1 MTVLDLEGSVFD
13 PTIVDVSTAPDG
25 YLMSCEPRTD
35 RLGSTFSV
43 YESEFDIIP
52 RSEWDQLIAEQED
65 NEFLVKEIKNQK
77 QEGSCATNATTG
89 SGETNWVYQFGLWI
103 QFSPI
108 SIYRFVAN
116 GPNSGSTI
124 SDNLKHIRNVG
135 VLPQD
140 TALNREILTKA
151 GVPLKMLQPTGYYQE
166 FPDGWKD
173 VAALFRWREYLDI
186 ASFDGLVSAIF
197 RKRFPVYG
205 RSGHAIYGVKV
216 VKRNGGYYI
225 KYANSW
231 GVWGE
236 NGYGY
241 DSESFISRA
250 IGSYGAFAP
259 SASFIPEFIQIFR
272 KAA

>member
-1 MTVLDLEGSVFD
+1 MTLLDLEGLDFD
-13 PTIVDVSTAPDG
+13 PAIVDVTVAPDG
-25 YLMSCEPRTD
+25 EAMGCRPRED
-35 RLGSTFSV
+35 RLGSAFSV

-52 RSEWDQLIAEQED
+52 RSQWDQLIAEQGD
-65 NEFLVKEIKNQK
+65 NESLVKEIKNQK

-108 SIYRFVAN
+108 SIYRWVAD
-116 GPNSGSTI
+116 GPNEGSTI
-124 SDNLKHIRNVG
+124 TDNLKHICNVG

-140 TALNREILTKA
+140 TPLNRELLTKA
-151 GVPLKMLQPTGYYQE
+151 GVPLKMLQATGYHQP

-173 VAALFRWREYLDI
+173 VAALFRWREHFDI
-186 ASFDGLVSAIF
+186 ASFDGLVTSIF

-241 DSESFISRA
+241 DSESAITRA
-250 IGSYGAFAP
+250 ISSYGAFAP
-259 SASFIPEFIQIFR
+259 SASFIPEFVPLFR
-272 KAA
+272 QAA